1 MKIHHPHGSK
11 ERLFEMMIRVNKLDE
26 QEYSE
31 DKRRVIVDDFINYV
45 SEQLGLENIPEVEL
59 LYNEGIAQNMKS
71 FGGYNPQTKKIV
83 VVATNRN
90 LADMLRTIAHE
101 LIHRKQDEEGILKS
115 DSGETGSEEENE
127 ANAQAGVFMR
137 DYSKNNP
144 NIFE

>member
-1 MKIHHPHGSK
+1 MKVYNSYGSK
-11 ERLFEMMIRVNKLDE
+11 ERLFEMMKRVNKLDE
-26 QEYSE
+26 QEQSKDE
-31 DKRRVIVDDFINYV
+31 RKVIVDDFINYV
-45 SEQLGLENIPEVEL
+45 SEQLGLEDIPKVEL
-59 LYNEGIAQNMKS
+59 LYQEGIAQNMKS
-71 FGGYNPQTKKIV
+71 FGGYQPQSKNII

-101 LIHRKQDEEGILKS
+101 LIHRKQDEEGKLKP

-137 DYSKNNP
+137 DYGKNNP